1 VDLDGCVVLVTGASS
16 GTSGQGPRVAPQS
29 AQEVATALLDLVRTG
44 AEEAVLVPEGFR
56 GPR

>member
-1 VDLDGCVVLVTGASS
+1 VDLDGSVVLVTGASS
-16 GTSGQGPRVAPQS
+16 GTSGQGPRFAPPS
-29 AQEVATALLDLVRTG
+29 AEQVATAILDLVRAG